1 MNDRLNTK
9 DLMCR
14 KNWILNDGPSC
25 VLCSQSK
32 KCVLCSNQ
40 VLVLQTREHLF
51 FQCPFAVSCW
61 DFASF
66 HWDSS
71 EPIASH
77 FPLARCLFSGPCF
90 TEVAICAT
98 RNIWIERND
107 LIFKQKNRS
116 LGRWKVRFQCDLLLH
131 QHRVKPAMVQM
142 LLHWIINTFT
152 TTFFVFLGTFL

>member
-1 MNDRLNTK
+1 MKDSLNTK

-14 KNWILNDGPSC
+14 KNWVLNDGPSC
-25 VLCSQSK
+25 VRCSQSN

-40 VLVLQTREHLF
+40 VLQTREGITFSFNVHRSLLLRL
-51 FQCPFAVSCW
+51 
-61 DFASF
+61 ASF

-71 EPIASH
+71 EPISSH

-98 RNIWIERND
+98 WNIWIERND